1 MKKISENQKQE
12 INYNLQN
19 LEKTI
24 EIVKDN
30 YLDLNKDRLNEYIDS
45 INGILAKFELIYKN
59 LIPVHILDNKM
70 EESKMD
76 SMGSKRGKKRYLTEN
91 P

>member
-45 INGILAKFELIYKN
+45 INGILAKFELIYKK
-59 LIPVHILDNKM
+59 LTPVPILDDKIM
-70 EESKMD
+70 ETK
-76 SMGSKRGKKRYLTEN
+76 KGKKRYLMENKTEN
-91 P
+91 